1 MSSVHYLR
9 EYIGE
14 RLTAAAAEIFSEFE
28 KTILRYEEEIDRQRR
43 LLDLCWKPE
52 LKLHRVEQDP
62 VHETPFLTDQQ
73 EELLEQPPWIK
84 EEQDEAEPVE
94 IKAEEEELCTGE
106 EEYHLVTTVPED
118 YSEPEPDRDQLTC
131 QSPAGPRD
139 QDQDSGSNE
148 NEDQSPKKTE
158 RTACYHGD
166 GAFIRPREEG
176 STAAAQDQSRESR
189 NPWSHLKDYFVFT
202 SREESNARVLCFR
215 CVMCRPKDITIK
227 GQVNSFYNLKSHV
240 RRKHPAH
247 AAQFEERVKAGSS
260 RGKHRRCLAGQEP
273 PPGAKRARHLGEASA
288 PRVDPRIVE
297 LFGDDALSL
306 HVVETPNF
314 IGLIKMLNPNETS
327 TSCGSI
333 MAGQKELQDYLT
345 RPPAGTGPQAGAGSD
360 RPAALQPEEE
370 VQPGPEG
377 TRTSTD

>member
-158 RTACYHGD
+158 RTACYHDLQQEPVHKPELVLTDLRLCSQRRKCSLDQKEPEPPQIEADQQQLCRGQEAD
-166 GAFIRPREEG
+166 PLMATRSISLSPAGPEDQDQG
-176 STAAAQDQSRESR
+176 SGWNEQTEHTDCHHGNKAAAPERLFSCKICGETFLQNSLRIRHIKVHKVWSQNWDKLLHCCPTCGKKFPSY
-189 NPWSHLKDYFVFT
+189 SHLVTHMRVHTGEKPFSCLFCGKRFNQT
-202 SREESNARVLCFR
+202 SSLN
-215 CVMCRPKDITIK
+215 
-227 GQVNSFYNLKSHV
+227 
-240 RRKHPAH
+240 
-247 AAQFEERVKAGSS
+247 
-260 RGKHRRCLAGQEP
+260 
-273 PPGAKRARHLGEASA
+273 RHMK
-288 PRVDPRIVE
+288 V
-297 LFGDDALSL
+297 
-306 HVVETPNF
+306 H
-314 IGLIKMLNPNETS
+314 
-327 TSCGSI
+327 
-333 MAGQKELQDYLT
+333 
-345 RPPAGTGPQAGAGSD
+345 
-360 RPAALQPEEE
+360 
-370 VQPGPEG
+370 
-377 TRTSTD
+377 